1 MFTKN
6 SRYTIVPESSPVD
19 AKGERL
25 LATNVRVI
33 PPTTGTFLHTVQ
45 GRDRLDLL
53 ALKYYNDPTKWWQIS
68 DANPNFAFPVDLL
81 DRSPIQEEIFSLA
94 NPDMQS
100 RFDNLVADLVAA
112 GESVRFPTMDFSES
126 SIVVLSVTPAIRTQ
140 TIAQIQLHGFRFLK
154 SFAWSDGAN
163 SNELF
168 RFDDLKTKRNW
179 RQLMGDLAEVPGMHE
194 VLSIAENGTLHVIY
208 NSAVLAREAIPRA
221 ADSGGF
227 EVIPEA
233 SQRMVQTGA
242 QIVVPP
248 NSVF

>member
-6 SRYTIVPESSPVD
+6 SRYIIVPESSPVD

-33 PPTTGTFLHTVQ
+33 PPTTGTFLHTVK

-53 ALKYYNDPTKWWQIS
+53 ALKYYNDPTKWWQIA

-81 DRSPIQEEIFSLA
+81 DRNPIREEIFSLA
-94 NPDMQS
+94 NPAMQS
-100 RFDNLVADLVAA
+100 RFDALRTAMVAA

-126 SIVVLSVTPAIRTQ
+126 SIIVLSVTPTIRSQ

-154 SFAWSDGAN
+154 SFPWFDGAN
-163 SNELF
+163 SNEMF
-168 RFDDLKTKRNW
+168 SFDDPKAKLNW
-179 RQLMGDLAEVPGMHE
+179 RLLLEDLAEVPGTLE
-194 VLSIAENGTLHVIY
+194 VISTAENLTLHVIY
-208 NSAVLAREAIPRA
+208 NSAVLAREAILRA
-221 ADSGGF
+221 ADFRGF

-233 SQRMVQTGA
+233 SQRIEQTGA

-248 NSVF
+248 NSVL